1 MVKIL
6 LLALKPQRTIIRFNI
21 WHVAEKLPK
30 IGYIVTMYTTNQHI
44 MNRLDTKSAARKS
57 LYKLGLLSLFAA
69 WFFIAGAT
77 QDNTSDEPVTAPGA
91 VYLIHV
97 EGLIDNGLHKYLQRG
112 LALAERNQA
121 SGVILYID
129 TFGGLVDAADEIRK
143 DLLDFD
149 LPVVSFI
156 DKNAASAGA
165 LIAIATDSIYMA
177 PGASIGA
184 ATVVDGSGQYA
195 AEKMQSYMRGLMRST
210 AEATGRDPRIA
221 EAMVDESIEIEG
233 IVEAGKLLTLS
244 VDEAV
249 ELGLADAKF
258 SSIDQVMAQMG
269 WQGKELV
276 DLQEI
281 WAESVLRFLANPVVS
296 SILMLMMLGGLYF
309 ELQTPGVGFPGIV
322 SGIGAMLFFAPLYI
336 MGLAQSWEIVLF
348 FIGIVLIILEVF
360 IIPGFGVAGL
370 VGVSLVILSMA
381 TSLIGNIGFSYPEL
395 HQISQAIWTMAI
407 TLILG
412 IAMIASMIRYM
423 PQNRLFSKLI
433 LADSTDRDHG
443 YTSTS
448 SKDDLIGLEGVAM
461 TPLRP
466 SGTVLIEDR
475 RIDVVTSGDFIEKG
489 ARVRVTD
496 TTSSRVVVNRVD
508 G

>member
-1 MVKIL
+1 M
-6 LLALKPQRTIIRFNI
+6 KPQRALLRFKE
-21 WHVAEKLPK
+21 WYVAEKLTK
-30 IGYIVTMYTTNQHI
+30 KSYIAGTNNLNENT
-44 MNRLDTKSAARKS
+44 MNRLNQKSTTRAS
-57 LYKLGLLSLFAA
+57 FYKLGILSLMAA
-69 WFFIAGAT
+69 WIFIAGAAQT
-77 QDNTSDEPVTAPGA
+77 EQTDDPTTAPGA

-112 LALAERNQA
+112 LELAKRNEA
-121 SGVILYID
+121 SGVVLYID

-143 DLLDFD
+143 NLLDFE
-149 LPVVSFI
+149 LPVISYI

-210 AEATGRDPRIA
+210 AEATGRDPKIA
-221 EAMVDESIEIEG
+221 EAMVDESIEVEG
-233 IVEAGKLLTLS
+233 VVEAGKLLTLS
-244 VDEAV
+244 SDEAV
-249 ELGLADAKF
+249 ELGLADGKF
-258 SSIDQVMAQMG
+258 STLDQVLVEMG
-269 WQGKELV
+269 WEQKELI
-276 DLQEI
+276 DLQEL

-296 SILMLMMLGGLYF
+296 SLLMLMMLGGLYF
-309 ELQTPGVGFPGIV
+309 ELQSPGVGFPGII

-348 FIGIVLIILEVF
+348 FIGVVLIVLEVF

-370 VGVSLVILSMA
+370 IGISLVIISMA
-381 TSLIGNIGFSYPEL
+381 TSLIGNVGFSYPEL

-423 PQNRLFSKLI
+423 PQNRFFSKLI

-461 TPLRP
+461 TSLRP

-475 RIDVVTSGDFIEKG
+475 RIDVITSGDFIEKG
-489 ARVRVTD
+489 ARVRVVD

>member
-1 MVKIL
+1 MNKLNTSRTNPL
-6 LLALKPQRTIIRFNI
+6 LRIRF
-21 WHVAEKLPK
+21 
-30 IGYIVTMYTTNQHI
+30 GFY
-44 MNRLDTKSAARKS
+44 
-57 LYKLGLLSLFAA
+57 GLLFVMLFFAA
-69 WFFIAGAT
+69 AFNEADDDT
-77 QDNTSDEPVTAPGA
+77 LVTKPGS

-97 EGLIDNGLHKYLQRG
+97 EGLIDNGLHKYIQRG
-112 LALAERNQA
+112 LSLAERNEA
-121 SGVILYID
+121 AGVVLYID
-129 TFGGLVDAADEIRK
+129 TFGGLVDAADKIRK
-143 DLLDFD
+143 NLLDAN
-149 LPVVSFI
+149 LPIISFI

-210 AEATGRDPRIA
+210 AEAKNRDPRIA

-233 IVEAGKLLTLS
+233 IIEEGKLLTLS
-244 VDEAV
+244 ADEAV
-249 ELGLADAKF
+249 ELGLAEGKF
-258 SSIDQVMAQMG
+258 RTLDDVLKHMEWDQ
-269 WQGKELV
+269 KPLV
-276 DLQEI
+276 DLQEH
-281 WAESVLRFLANPVVS
+281 WAESVLRFLSNPVVS

-309 ELQTPGVGFPGIV
+309 ELQSPGVGFPGIV

-348 FIGIVLIILEVF
+348 FLGVVLIVVEVF
-360 IIPGFGVAGL
+360 VIPGFGVPGL
-370 VGVSLVILSMA
+370 IGITLVIVSLAS
-381 TSLIGNIGFSYPEL
+381 SLIGNVGFSYPEL

-412 IAMIASMIRYM
+412 IGLIASMIRYM

-433 LADSTDRDHG
+433 LADSTDREHG
-443 YTSTS
+443 YTSSS

-496 TTSSRVVVNRVD
+496 TTSSRVVVDRVN